1 VVFTL
6 DHDSG
11 LTWNWMTEFRL
22 NTGAGPGGDVSLP
35 NGWHAN
41 GSNVV
46 VTAGAS
52 NYWAFSRWTGDVP
65 AGHVTD
71 NPLTLTMDGPRN
83 IQAEFYR
90 TAADISGTVSYS
102 GAQTGL
108 IWVVATADET
118 LVVTDATTWVA
129 TYSTSMETPGPYTL
143 SNVFTNVTYWIK
155 AYRDMNGDLTN
166 EAWEA
171 LGLYVVNPLFVTSNV
186 VAIDME
192 LTGQA
197 SLVITSQPE
206 THGTPE
212 PDGYGSHYL
221 VEGTRV
227 TNTVASPVPGATGVR
242 YTCVGWSGT
251 GDVPVS
257 GTDTS
262 VVFTL
267 DHDSGLTWN
276 WVTEYRLDMGAG
288 AGGDVSILDDW
299 HANGSRVV
307 VTASASNHWAFSRWT
322 GDVPDGHEMD
332 NPIDL
337 TMDQPRAITAVFTQ
351 ITVLVSGTVN
361 YAGQQQG
368 PIRVIAT
375 RLPDSWM
382 AESFTDLVSTATFT
396 IYIPARVAVWME
408 AFCDSNTNGVK
419 EYWEASGL
427 YPSNP
432 LYLEAAQSGV
442 GIVLSDPDT
451 DGDGILDWVEVKN
464 GTDPF
469 ANDGAL
475 DSDGDGVS
483 NLLEY
488 SNGTNPNQCDSDG
501 DGVMDGQDAAASA
514 SIDSD
519 GDGMPDDWEWHWFGH
534 LNQDET
540 TNYDGDD
547 LSDLGEYKAGRDPI
561 HGNQS
566 DGSNSCGLT
575 RFLPRE

>member
-1 VVFTL
+1 
-6 DHDSG
+6 
-11 LTWNWMTEFRL
+11 
-22 NTGAGPGGDVSLP
+22 
-35 NGWHAN
+35 
-41 GSNVV
+41 
-46 VTAGAS
+46 
-52 NYWAFSRWTGDVP
+52 
-65 AGHVTD
+65 
-71 NPLTLTMDGPRN
+71 
-83 IQAEFYR
+83 
-90 TAADISGTVSYS
+90 
-102 GAQTGL
+102 
-108 IWVVATADET
+108 
-118 LVVTDATTWVA
+118 
-129 TYSTSMETPGPYTL
+129 
-143 SNVFTNVTYWIK
+143 
-155 AYRDMNGDLTN
+155 
-166 EAWEA
+166 
-171 LGLYVVNPLFVTSNV
+171 
-186 VAIDME
+186 
-192 LTGQA
+192 
-197 SLVITSQPE
+197 
-206 THGTPE
+206 
-212 PDGYGSHYL
+212 
-221 VEGTRV
+221 
-227 TNTVASPVPGATGVR
+227 
-242 YTCVGWSGT
+242 
-251 GDVPVS
+251 
-257 GTDTS
+257 
-262 VVFTL
+262 
-267 DHDSGLTWN
+267 
-276 WVTEYRLDMGAG
+276 
-288 AGGDVSILDDW
+288 
-299 HANGSRVV
+299 
-307 VTASASNHWAFSRWT
+307 
-322 GDVPDGHEMD
+322 
-332 NPIDL
+332 
-337 TMDQPRAITAVFTQ
+337 VFTQ